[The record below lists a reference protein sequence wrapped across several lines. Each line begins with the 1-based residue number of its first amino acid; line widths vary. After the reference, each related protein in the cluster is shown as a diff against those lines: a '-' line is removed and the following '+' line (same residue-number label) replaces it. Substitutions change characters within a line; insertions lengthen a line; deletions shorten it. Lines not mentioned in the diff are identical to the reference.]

1 MKRVTAFTW
10 GYWGW
15 GHAAPEFV
23 RAADALERKRGFKPP
38 VFADVRLSR
47 SVRAPAFRDRAFE
60 QAMGPKRYVW
70 IPKLGNKR
78 FRTGGL
84 ELQDEAGARD
94 LLDVIVSAS
103 KESKRVIFFCACE
116 SPIAVDGCHRYLAR
130 DALLREAK
138 RARVPLTVQ
147 EWPGSSPSG
156 EVDLVVEP
164 DEACADALDRKRDW
178 IPLPATVKVADL
190 AGLPYGALARFETG
204 GEPVHVLSGQ
214 VLFRKGRW
222 HLRRLDDPATGPEGL
237 IAAAPAHRRGLELQA
252 KSVVRDRLSRAG
264 ADAP

>member
-15 GHAAPEFV
+15 GHAAPQFV
-23 RAADALERKRGFKPP
+23 RAAGALERKRGFKPP
-38 VFADVRLSR
+38 VFVDVRLSR

-60 QAMGPKRYVW
+60 RAMGPKRYVW

-78 FRTGGL
+78 FRTGGM
-84 ELQDEAGARD
+84 ELQDETGARD

-130 DALLREAK
+130 DALLREGK
-138 RARVPLTVQ
+138 RARMPLTVQ
-147 EWPGSSPSG
+147 EWPGTAPSG
-156 EVDLVVEP
+156 EVDLLVNA

-190 AGLPYGALARFETG
+190 AGLPFGALVRFATG
-204 GEPVHVLSGQ
+204 GGPVHVLAGQ

-222 HLRRLDDPATGPEGL
+222 HLRRLDDRATGPAAL
-237 IAAAPAHRRGLELQA
+237 LAAAHAYRRGLALQP
-252 KSVVRDRLSRAG
+252 KSVGPDPLNRAG
-264 ADAP
+264 GDAP